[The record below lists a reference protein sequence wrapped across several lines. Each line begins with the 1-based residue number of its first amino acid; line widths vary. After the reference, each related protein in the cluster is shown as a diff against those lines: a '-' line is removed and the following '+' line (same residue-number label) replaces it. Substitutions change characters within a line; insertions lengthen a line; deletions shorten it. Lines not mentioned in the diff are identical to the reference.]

1 MTDDPR
7 FRILTLHIEGVNI
20 DKIPLEDIGA
30 YVSDFADLIGRDI
43 EPRYHSI
50 KRGSLTLR
58 ARVPSDREIDVKT
71 RGFLLRTGDAPEDA
85 VRARE
90 RLSKRLGIN
99 HAKRATL
106 LDSSKSKVVEI
117 PIERPSPQ
125 DATIPSLERSG
136 YLQGTVIRVG
146 GKQDIVSV
154 ELQDTDGHV
163 YLCRAKREIARKLAK
178 EIFDS
183 TVRVHGTGKWTRDGD
198 GIWYVDNFQIDGV
211 EVLESD
217 PLSAV
222 IDEIRKIKSPWQD
235 IEDPEAEIDRIR
247 NGDAPLQ

>member
-1 MTDDPR
+1 MINTPN

-20 DKIPLEDIGA
+20 DKLPLEDLGA
-30 YVSDFADLIGRDI
+30 YVTDFADLLGKEV
-43 EPRYHSI
+43 EPRYDSI

-58 ARVPSDREIDVKT
+58 ARVPFDREIDVKT

-90 RLSKRLGIN
+90 RLSKRLGLN
-99 HAKRATL
+99 RAKRATL
-106 LDSSKSKVVEI
+106 LDSSKSKVIEI

-125 DATIPSLERSG
+125 QTNIPSLERSG
-136 YLQGTVIRVG
+136 HLQGTVIRVG

-154 ELQDTDGHV
+154 ELQDADGHV
-163 YLCRAKREIARKLAK
+163 YLCRAKRETARELAK

-183 TVRVHGTGKWTRDGD
+183 IVRVHGTGKWTRDGE
-198 GIWYVDNFQIDGV
+198 GVWCVDNFQIDRF

-222 IDEIRKIKSPWQD
+222 IDEMRKIRSPWRD
-235 IEDPEAEIDRIR
+235 IEDPEGEVDRIR
-247 NGDAPLQ
+247 NGEAQLQ